1 MHVQNINVFDMFCRL
16 TLNRSGGQCLDE
28 KGTKV
33 RRWRWNSLSPIPTPL
48 HPVFLSLNK
57 SVGVRVLGEG
67 QVFVSFLARGQQA
80 KFSVG
85 TCDSQVKKRFVVIL
99 PPQNWP
105 FVCSFKCIIYY
116 EFHYLFDIMWRKNGY
131 LKSGFQKLLKHFF
144 FFPTQDEWK
153 PVGAVSGPSVLQEE
167 LFVSAAQIR
176 IHLAFQHLHKCLRT
190 PSRPWSPKTRH
201 ASHLRLV
208 SQRLLASSRDAT
220 MSESDR
226 AFIDRCLQDCL

>member
-1 MHVQNINVFDMFCRL
+1 M
-16 TLNRSGGQCLDE
+16 DE
-28 KGTKV
+28 KSTKV

-57 SVGVRVLGEG
+57 SVGVRVLGKG

-85 TCDSQVKKRFVVIL
+85 TCDSQVKKRFIF
-99 PPQNWP
+99 PAQNWP

-116 EFHYLFDIMWRKNGY
+116 EFHYLFDIMWCKNRY
-131 LKSGFQKLLKHFF
+131 LKSVFQKLLKQVFF
-144 FFPTQDEWK
+144 STQDEWK

-190 PSRPWSPKTRH
+190 PSHPWPPKTRH
-201 ASHLRLV
+201 ASHLRFV

-226 AFIDRCLQDCL
+226 AFIYRCLQDCL